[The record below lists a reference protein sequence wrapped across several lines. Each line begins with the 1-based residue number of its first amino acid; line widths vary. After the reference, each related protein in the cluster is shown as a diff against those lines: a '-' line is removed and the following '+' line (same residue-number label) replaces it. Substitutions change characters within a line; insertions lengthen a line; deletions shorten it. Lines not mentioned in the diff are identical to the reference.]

1 MNMKKIVTLIVLL
14 LPMMSLWAQNEAMNP
29 KGRITEVKQAD
40 EEFIYADQ
48 TCATV
53 DQALKRANELLI
65 KELQEYFRQ
74 AGMDFETAKDKLAD
88 NVVTITMQRGDQ
100 FRAFVYIDK
109 SIFDEKAEPQ
119 AGKGAEL
126 QPSDKPEPQVV
137 QVEGTP
143 VGSTTSSTTA
153 ATTVTVPPTT
163 EVDDATAELLNAIVF
178 AQLAKYS
185 VFYEVFTEIVKM
197 DSRLQ
202 VYDYVKDLQ
211 ADGLPIS
218 FINQP
223 KKDEMDDLFL
233 LVYRRGGDIESLLT
247 PVNEAGE
254 RYNLRTGEL
263 DSLKNHPKTSINGIR
278 ID

>member
-1 MNMKKIVTLIVLL
+1 MKMKRLIVLIAL
-14 LPMMSLWAQNEAMNP
+14 LMPMLASWAQDESSTP
-29 KGRITEVKQAD
+29 IKTITEVKQSED
-40 EEFIYADQ
+40 RYLYADQ
-48 TCATV
+48 TYTTV
-53 DQALKRANELLI
+53 DQALTQANDQLMQEI
-65 KELQEYFRQ
+65 KEYFQ
-74 AGMDFETAKDKLAD
+74 MMGKDFEAVKDEVAS
-88 NVVTITMQRGDQ
+88 NMVTITMQRGDQ